1 MQRGRVWPGRLP
13 VLTYFRIDRWKKVE
27 RREEMRGVK
36 QVNVVGMREPS
47 PNAKPLVGAPVTL
60 REQQRPVWEQ
70 EPGEHGAEG

>member
-1 MQRGRVWPGRLP
+1 M
-13 VLTYFRIDRWKKVE
+13 E